1 MARGIRYTREFQ
13 EKALRLL
20 GESRANHSSE
30 TKALA
35 SVSQSLGIAP
45 ETLRRWRN
53 RADRTVTAQSARD
66 AQAAAELKRLRAEV
80 AELRKANEILTT
92 ASAFFA
98 ARLDPGTG
106 VEGPR
111 ASTRTGG
118 RFGGRADLPGAVRPG
133 RTAVS

>member
-53 RADRTVTAQSARD
+53 RTDATVAAETKQSAED
-66 AQAAAELKRLRAEV
+66 AMAELKSLRAEV
-80 AELRKANEILTT
+80 ARLRRANEILTT

-98 ARLDPGTG
+98 ARLDP
-106 VEGPR
+106 
-111 ASTRTGG
+111 TR
-118 RFGGRADLPGAVRPG
+118 R
-133 RTAVS
+133 